1 MSAAIDGPFNFYKL
15 MTHTRN
21 NDEENN
27 NKQSNNLYITK
38 NEAKQLNIYAAIAS
52 KQRLACVIINKAN
65 SSHLTTPTQVTQ
77 NLIERER
84 ERKITTHTA
93 IIAGKRCN
101 AALTN

>member
-1 MSAAIDGPFNFYKL
+1 

-27 NKQSNNLYITK
+27 NKQSNNLYVTK

-84 ERKITTHTA
+84 EENNHTA